1 MPKEVVVNAWCD
13 PCYSEGDHT
22 PAEEVTITLAD
33 VARSRPQVLLLCERH
48 RKEHYEPLR
57 ELLEEFG
64 MTAGMDAP
72 VRPVKSRRS
81 PVRVEY
87 GPFPEGAWECPY
99 PDCDA
104 ADLNGKDRV
113 QRHMRQVH
121 GVSLGEFLT
130 STSTG
135 PATDLQEHWRKEPTK
150 EPTTEMPLRAIPST
164 GVAMFCPIEDCV
176 QSRNHNGPSKNKN
189 SLSTHF
195 TQRHGIPI
203 GQWFR
208 DHPDVDPESL
218 LVRVEGDTLV

>member
-13 PCYSEGDHT
+13 PCYREGDHT
-22 PAEEVTITLAD
+22 PAEEVTIALGDLA
-33 VARSRPQVLLLCERH
+33 RNRPQVLLLCERH

-64 MTAGMDAP
+64 MAADMDAP

-87 GPFPEGAWECPY
+87 GPFPDGEWECPY
-99 PDCDA
+99 PDCGT

-130 STSTG
+130 DHPSQ
-135 PATDLQEHWRKEPTK
+135 LQDEDSPSQKPTAD
-150 EPTTEMPLRAIPST
+150 MPLRHIPQE
-164 GVAMFCPIEDCV
+164 GVAMYCPVDGC
-176 QSRNHNGPSKNKN
+176 NLNGTPSKNKRA
-189 SLSTHF
+189 LSTHF

-203 GQWFR
+203 AQWFR
-208 DHPDVDPESL
+208 QHPEVNPESL
-218 LVRVEGDTLV
+218 LVFKEETLV